1 MIAHRSPVV
10 ELSVRV
16 VTPIAVVVAVF
27 AFFAGHN
34 RPGGGFAAGL
44 LLGAVVVLRTVAG
57 LPQPL
62 RPVPLLSIGA
72 AIAATTALA
81 PILWGDVLLDQVVLD
96 VTLPVLGKIKS
107 GTSAVFDLGV
117 TAIVVGMIVA
127 LLDGFGADQLAG
139 PTEHEERTP

>member
-1 MIAHRSPVV
+1 M
-10 ELSVRV
+10 
-16 VTPIAVVVAVF
+16 F

-81 PILWGDVLLDQVVLD
+81 PIVWGDVLLDQVVLD
-96 VTLPVLGKIKS
+96 VTVPVLGTIKS

-127 LLDGFGADQLAG
+127 L
-139 PTEHEERTP
+139 PRRIRCR